1 MPTAPSPPPK
11 PVSEIWRPDL
21 VALPRHTFWRR
32 TFRALIRRI
41 FRLVLWCLTRPR
53 VRGLENFPERGPVII
68 VINHL
73 GDADA
78 ALAAAYFPRLPDALA
93 KIEMYD
99 FPIVGKLM
107 HAYGVIWLHRGQPDL
122 RALRAA
128 LDGLDQ
134 GRVIAIAPEGRYSLI
149 RGLEEGAG
157 GAAYLALKAKVPILP
172 VAVTGT
178 ENAHVY
184 GSLRRLRRAPVSL
197 TFGETFYLDPHPDRH
212 EAVRLGT
219 EQVMSALAD
228 LLPPE
233 YRGVYR
239 DE

>member
-1 MPTAPSPPPK
+1 
-11 PVSEIWRPDL
+11 
-21 VALPRHTFWRR
+21 
-32 TFRALIRRI
+32 
-41 FRLVLWCLTRPR
+41 
-53 VRGLENFPERGPVII
+53 
-68 VINHL
+68 
-73 GDADA
+73 
-78 ALAAAYFPRLPDALA
+78 
-93 KIEMYD
+93 
-99 FPIVGKLM
+99 
-107 HAYGVIWLHRGQPDL
+107 
-122 RALRAA
+122 
-128 LDGLDQ
+128 
-134 GRVIAIAPEGRYSLI
+134 
-149 RGLEEGAG
+149 
-157 GAAYLALKAKVPILP
+157 LP

-184 GSLRRLRRAPVSL
+184 GSLRWLRRAPVSL